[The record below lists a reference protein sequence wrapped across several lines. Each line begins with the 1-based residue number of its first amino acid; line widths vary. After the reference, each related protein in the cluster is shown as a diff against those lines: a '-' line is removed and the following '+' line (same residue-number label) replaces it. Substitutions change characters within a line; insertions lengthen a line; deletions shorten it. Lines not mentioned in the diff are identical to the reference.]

1 MLDPVPTPDP
11 PKSLQTEIPLR
22 NPEAEGVLSVS
33 PQRGQ
38 AALSPEAPSGRRF
51 EAESQNLSVEQYKQE
66 KLLLSVLFS
75 VKVNASFS
83 LM

>member
-11 PKSLQTEIPLR
+11 PKSLQREIPLR
-22 NPEAEGVLSVS
+22 NPETEGVLSVS

-51 EAESQNLSVEQYKQE
+51 EAESQNLSEQYKQE